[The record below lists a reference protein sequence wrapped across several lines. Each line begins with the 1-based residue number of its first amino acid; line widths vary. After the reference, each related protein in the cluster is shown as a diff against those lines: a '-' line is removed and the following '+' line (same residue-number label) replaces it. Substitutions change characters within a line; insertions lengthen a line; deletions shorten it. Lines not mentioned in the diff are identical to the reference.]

1 MSMSMEFKQQHKLV
15 YPADP
20 KPGKA
25 HPHWENE
32 NVISINKRKPHATF
46 VPCDEFE
53 QAISVLDV
61 FEDTRSISPWFVS
74 LNGDWQ
80 FKWAP
85 SPADRPREFY
95 KPGFDASKWGT
106 IPVPGN
112 WETNGHGTPIY
123 TNVKYPHV
131 KNPPFV
137 MDHKGECPKH
147 WTVTKE
153 PNPVGCYLK
162 TFTLDEQWANRQ
174 THIHFAGVQSAFYIW
189 INGKLVGYS
198 QGSMTPAEFCITDYV
213 KAGQNTLAV
222 EVYKYSD
229 GSYLED
235 QDFWRLAGIF
245 REVNLLSTPAVHVRD
260 FHVNAD
266 LDDDYRNGM
275 LKVSAQV
282 ENLDKLATGDYSLMV
297 QLFDAE
303 GGELPVEVSG
313 VAAVGEIAPGAEN
326 TACIA
331 LNVLNPK
338 KWTSET
344 PNVYAVLLTLFDD
357 QGSPV
362 QTVSTLVG
370 FRRIEIKDGGQVF
383 INGRSIKFRGVNRH
397 EFDAKLG
404 RAITFESMVRD
415 IQIIKQHNL
424 NMVRTSHYP
433 NNPRWYQ
440 LCDVMGLYIMDETNV
455 EAHGMGY
462 NTEALGFRPSWDM
475 AHVARAERVCHRD
488 KNHPC
493 VIFWS
498 LGNESGKGNAFHLM
512 AKAIRAIDPT
522 RILHYE
528 LMSEAV
534 DVDSAMY
541 PNHQRLQKEFA
552 DIDSQRPFFLCEYA
566 HCMGNALGSF
576 DEYWKIFKSSPR
588 MIGGGIWDY
597 CDQALECPVPPGSG
611 SKTGETFLAYGGD
624 FGDMPNDG
632 NFSGNGIT
640 TADRKMTPKLT
651 EVKKVLQQIDVTCD
665 NDHDLA
671 HCNFTVTNNLDF
683 TNLKGFTPVWQI
695 TEDGT
700 VIEEGRMRPVDAKPG
715 ETVKISVPAFAP
727 GSAKATHW
735 FAHNAYFGK
744 PGAQYHVRLGFVS
757 NEPTNWCAAGHEIAF
772 EQFHIKPWT
781 PAAPV
786 VDVTTLDKLKFKQ
799 TPASVEITGKTFT
812 LAIDRKTG
820 SITQWKLGKKDLL
833 KGQSLRPEAH
843 TFRAPIDNERNNWA
857 TASRRYEE
865 AWIRLNEGTYTVY
878 DVQAE
883 PVLATANTVT
893 EANGWKPKVVEEVCE
908 QMVRVSVLGSVT
920 ARHGARI
927 DHRVAYTIYG
937 DGTIRLD
944 NQITPHRAPM
954 TMARIGV
961 RLVLSDSYS
970 QLEYAGKGP
979 EENYS
984 DRCNGVAF
992 GRYSSTVCEQYHG
1005 QYLKPQACANHEQT
1019 RWVKL
1024 TDKDGT
1030 GIVAAAAD
1038 GGSMSFSAL
1047 AYSDEQMTQAR
1058 HNYEL
1063 KADGKTYLC
1072 LDKQQTGVGNASCG
1086 HVFPLDPFTVFDQPV
1101 QFALLLKPTDGTQ
1114 DPAEFAR
1121 QIYQP
1126 NLACKIAASS
1136 N

>member
-1 MSMSMEFKQQHKLV
+1 MSMSMEFEQNHKLV

-20 KPGKA
+20 KPGKP

-32 NVISINKRKPHATF
+32 SVISINKRKPHATF
-46 VPCDEFE
+46 VPCEDFE
-53 QAISVLDV
+53 QAIVCLDV
-61 FEDTRSISPWFVS
+61 FNDQRSVSPWFAS

-80 FKWAP
+80 FKWSP
-85 SPADRPREFY
+85 SPAGRPREFY
-95 KPGFDASKWGT
+95 KPGYDSSKWDT

-112 WETNGHGTPIY
+112 WETNGFGTPIY
-123 TNVKYPHV
+123 TNVKYPHIM
-131 KNPPFV
+131 KPPFV
-137 MDHKGECPKH
+137 MDHKGECPKE

-162 TFTLDEQWANRQ
+162 TFTIDSEWASRQ

-189 INGKLVGYS
+189 VNGKLVGYS

-213 KAGQNTLAV
+213 REGENTLAI

-266 LDDDYRNGM
+266 LDDDYRNGV

-282 ENLDKLATGDYSLMV
+282 ENLGKDDSDDYSLMV
-297 QLFDAE
+297 QLFDAN
-303 GGELPVEVSG
+303 GGELPVDVSG
-313 VAAVGEIAPGAEN
+313 VAAVGEVSSKTEN

-331 LNVLNPK
+331 LNVLSPR
-338 KWTSET
+338 KWSAET
-344 PNVYAVLLTLFDD
+344 PELYSVILTLVDG
-357 QGSPV
+357 QGNPV
-362 QTVSTLVG
+362 QTVSTLAG
-370 FRRIEIKDGGQVF
+370 FRRIEIKDRGQVF
-383 INGRSIKFRGVNRH
+383 INGKSIKFRGVNRH

-404 RAITFESMVRD
+404 RAITFESMIRD
-415 IQIIKQHNL
+415 VEIIKQHNL

-433 NNPRWYQ
+433 NQPRWYQ
-440 LCDVMGLYIMDETNV
+440 VCDVMGLYIMDEANV

-462 NTEALGFRPSWDM
+462 NDQALGFRKSWDM
-475 AHVARAERVCHRD
+475 SHVARAERMAHRD

-493 VIFWS
+493 IIFWS

-522 RILHYE
+522 RIIHYE

-541 PNHQRLQKEFA
+541 PHHQRLRKEFA
-552 DIDSQRPFFLCEYA
+552 EVDSNRPFFLCEYA

-597 CDQALECPVPPGSG
+597 CDQALECPVPG
-611 SKTGETFLAYGGD
+611 SKTGETFLAYGGC

-651 EVKKVLQQIDVTCD
+651 EVKKVLQCIDVTCEG
-665 NDHDLA
+665 DHDLA
-671 HCNFTVTNNLDF
+671 HCNFTVVNNHDF
-683 TNLKGFTPVWQI
+683 INLNLFTPVWQI

-700 VIEEGRMRPVDAKPG
+700 VIEEGRMRPIDAKPG
-715 ETVKISVPAFAP
+715 ESVKISVPAFAP
-727 GSAKATHW
+727 GDAKSRHW
-735 FAHNAYFGK
+735 FAHNEYFGK
-744 PGAQYHVRLGFVS
+744 PGAEYHVRLGFVC
-757 NEPTNWCAAGHEIAF
+757 NEPTNWCDAGHEVAF
-772 EQFHIKPWT
+772 EQFHVKPWT

-786 VDVTTLDKLKFKQ
+786 VDVTSLDKLKLKQ
-799 TPASVEITGKTFT
+799 TPAKVEVTGKGFAIT
-812 LAIDRKTG
+812 IDRKTG
-820 SITQWKLGKKDLL
+820 EITQWKLGNKDLL
-833 KGQSLRPEAH
+833 KGQSLRPEVH

-857 TASRRYEE
+857 TRSRRHEE
-865 AWIRLNEGTYTVY
+865 AWIRLIEGKYTVY
-878 DVQAE
+878 EVQAE
-883 PVLATANTVT
+883 QVYAACNTVT
-893 EANGWKPKVVEEVCE
+893 EATGWRPQVVESVCE
-908 QMVRVSVLGSVT
+908 SMVSVSVLGSFA
-920 ARHGARI
+920 ARHNARV
-927 DHRVAYTIYG
+927 DHRVTYTIYG
-937 DGTIRLD
+937 DGTLRLD
-944 NQITPHRAPM
+944 NQITPHRCPESL
-954 TMARIGV
+954 ARIGV
-961 RLVLSDSYS
+961 RLVLSDAYS

-992 GRYSSTVCEQYHG
+992 GRYQSTVCEQYHG

-1024 TDKDGT
+1024 SDKSGV
-1030 GIVAAAAD
+1030 GIMAAAAD
-1038 GGSMSFSAL
+1038 GQSMGFSAL
-1047 AYSDEQMTQAR
+1047 PFSDEMMASCKY
-1058 HNYEL
+1058 NYQL

-1086 HVFPLDPFTVFDQPV
+1086 HVFPLDPFTAFPQPV
-1101 QFALLLKPTDGTQ
+1101 MFSVLLKAVSPDT
-1114 DPAEFAR
+1114 DPAELAR
-1121 QIYQP
+1121 QIYP
-1126 NLACKIAASS
+1126 TKLESIVKATHN
-1136 N
+1136 